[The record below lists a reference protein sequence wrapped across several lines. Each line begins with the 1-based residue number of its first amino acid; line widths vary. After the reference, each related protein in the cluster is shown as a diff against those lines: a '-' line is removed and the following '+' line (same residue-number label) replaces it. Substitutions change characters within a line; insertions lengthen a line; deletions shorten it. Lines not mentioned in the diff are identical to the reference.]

1 MDRIVASG
9 LVAVTLVAIGS
20 SRPVAQSP
28 APSRPAATP
37 SPASKPPAKPAAP
50 RQPAA
55 SAKFDALVAEA
66 AKARE
71 AKQLD
76 RSIELYQQA
85 LAVRPAWDEG
95 RWNLGTALYE
105 VERFEEARDA
115 FRRVVAAHPD
125 NGTAVALK
133 GLCEFQLKRFDAAL
147 EDLLKARLLP
157 ISGGKDVADV
167 ARYHAAIL
175 LTRAGEFDEAL
186 MVLNDFSTQGNETPG
201 VIEAMGLAV
210 LRMPMLPADL
220 PGARRELVLLAG
232 RARYFEAARHRAGA
246 KNAYEL
252 LVSRYPDTPNVH
264 YAYGVFLLGE
274 EPDTGIQM
282 LERELKVSP
291 QNVYARLQ
299 IAFAYIRKGEYDKA
313 LRWAQEGVSQAP
325 TDHVARQAYGQALLE
340 TGDVAGAIGQL
351 EAGAKLAPDSAILQ
365 FVLAKAYRRAG
376 RTAEADK
383 AQQEFLRLNA
393 RIRETRT
400 GSESVGGVPLAPTPG
415 VRTP

>member
-1 MDRIVASG
+1 MYRIVASG
-9 LVAVTLVAIGS
+9 LVAVTLVAGG
-20 SRPVAQSP
+20 
-28 APSRPAATP
+28 PSRATAQATAPAA
-37 SPASKPPAKPAAP
+37 AKPTPQPAAKP
-50 RQPAA
+50 GSARQPAA
-55 SAKFDALVAEA
+55 SPKFDALVAEA
-66 AKARE
+66 GKARD

-76 RSIELYQQA
+76 RAIELYQQA
-85 LAVRPAWDEG
+85 LAIRPSWDEG

-105 VERFEEARDA
+105 VERYEAARDA
-115 FRRVVAAHPD
+115 FRRVVAAHPE

-133 GLCEFQLKRFDAAL
+133 GLCEFQLKRYDAAL

-175 LTRAGEFDEAL
+175 LTRSGQFDEAL

-232 RARYFEAARHRAGA
+232 RARYFDSARHRAGA
-246 KNAYEL
+246 KNAYDL
-252 LVSRYPDTPNVH
+252 LISRYPDTPNVH

-274 EPDTGIQM
+274 EPDKGIQL

-313 LRWAQEGVSQAP
+313 LQWAQEGVNQAP
-325 TDHVARQAYGQALLE
+325 TDHVARQAYGQSLLE
-340 TGDVAGAIGQL
+340 TGDVAGAITQL
-351 EAGAKLAPDSAILQ
+351 EAGAKLAPDSPIIQ

-376 RTAEADK
+376 RIAEADK

-393 RIRETRT
+393 RIRETRM
-400 GSESVGGVPLAPTPG
+400 GSEAVGGAPLDTTPG